1 MKKFVTLLSL
11 ALVLSLLAFGCS
23 KKEQTQLEVDE
34 PSEEEEI
41 VYEELSLKELQVLA
55 LENDGEA
62 AYYLGRVYDYG
73 LMDEGQNFQEALK
86 WYEASAE
93 NNFGMGFIGE
103 GYIYL
108 NGCGV
113 EQDFAKAT
121 ECFQNAIKAK
131 CMEGYVGVARCIL
144 EQEATDDYHTAYV
157 NIRKGCDEKLLDG
170 YYYMGYLYEKG
181 IEVSLDMEKAVS
193 YYKLVSTSNSE
204 AIEDQ
209 YAINSANTRL
219 GYIYGKGLLGEVD
232 GDTAVSYFEK
242 ASDNDFSQ
250 AQYYLG
256 VMYEMGQGVDVD
268 YEKALSYFEL
278 AAEKDYAPALSQ
290 IGYIYFNGLGVD
302 TDYEQAVY
310 YEKLAA
316 AQGYVPAQ
324 VNLGYLYENGIGVE
338 LNLETALA
346 YYKLADESG
355 YEGAKEAVTRIENLL
370 VNE

>member
-86 WYEASAE
+86 WYEVSAE
-93 NNFGMGFIGE
+93 NNYGMGFIGE

-144 EQEATDDYHTAYV
+144 EQEATDDRRMYSLCV
-157 NIRKGCDEKLLDG
+157 
-170 YYYMGYLYEKG
+170 G
-181 IEVSLDMEKAVS
+181 IYAFMKIGTQSA
-193 YYKLVSTSNSE
+193 E
-204 AIEDQ
+204 ADPCRRCDQ
-209 YAINSANTRL
+209 YHVHRSDECFQLRYRL
-219 GYIYGKGLLGEVD
+219 
-232 GDTAVSYFEK
+232 
-242 ASDNDFSQ
+242 
-250 AQYYLG
+250 
-256 VMYEMGQGVDVD
+256 
-268 YEKALSYFEL
+268 
-278 AAEKDYAPALSQ
+278 
-290 IGYIYFNGLGVD
+290 
-302 TDYEQAVY
+302 
-310 YEKLAA
+310 
-316 AQGYVPAQ
+316 
-324 VNLGYLYENGIGVE
+324 
-338 LNLETALA
+338 
-346 YYKLADESG
+346 
-355 YEGAKEAVTRIENLL
+355 
-370 VNE
+370 